1 MTRVLFSTLATAI
14 RAADLDPSNTTVW
27 SASGSSTAF
36 AGPCAW
42 SPDGGAVWVYGGSG
56 GGGYYGAG
64 GTARRYDAAGA
75 FQFNYAS
82 ISWAPNCVAYH
93 SSGDLIAGAG
103 STIYRF
109 ESTSGTIT
117 ATYTATIGTGGGVRR
132 LWVVGDVVYY
142 YTNGVGGGQIRRYDL
157 VAGQLSNIISS
168 VTFPTAI
175 DVDLA
180 GRILVTNT
188 SLITLYDATGSSV
201 DTFSIGAGRH
211 QAASFDPDGASMWVA
226 YGQTV
231 QRVVL
236 ATGTVSYTTGSLGD
250 NVQAVHASRAFT
262 VPVASG
268 FRLGSLGF
276 GARGP
281 GF

>member
-1 MTRVLFSTLATAI
+1 MTRVLYSTLATAI

-142 YTNGVGGGQIRRYDL
+142 YTDGVGGGQLGATRLTLQNTPGETRRLTFKDLTWAPRIRVPMLIAADSIVTFEGVRWIMEEVASRTFEVIASSTAMVTMRGCVIDDSLGRTGGPPKL
-157 VAGQLSNIISS
+157 VALQGPSTLDWGDTLVITPRSEWWTKAPISK
-168 VTFPTAI
+168 VVGAPT
-175 DVDLA
+175 V
-180 GRILVTNT
+180 R
-188 SLITLYDATGSSV
+188 
-201 DTFSIGAGRH
+201 R
-211 QAASFDPDGASMWVA
+211 P
-226 YGQTV
+226 
-231 QRVVL
+231 
-236 ATGTVSYTTGSLGD
+236 
-250 NVQAVHASRAFT
+250 
-262 VPVASG
+262 
-268 FRLGSLGF
+268 
-276 GARGP
+276 
-281 GF
+281 